1 MGSELTPERRMVVA
15 LLLSFAIYLGWGY
28 YTLDK
33 RKHAPPPTPAAET
46 TSPVAAEPGAAP
58 APTLALPSSPG
69 TNPPPVATPEQ
80 LIDLDSPELHLS
92 LSSWGGALVH
102 AELKAPKYQRRV
114 EDKDEAVDLARVTSE
129 GHRPLETRFG
139 GSLATVSPSAAY
151 EAVRDADG
159 NGVRFTRHEGGA
171 SIEKHFFLVA
181 PYLAELDLKI
191 IGAAPEHVD
200 LSYAS
205 GQPPGSAT
213 SSSLF
218 GFGRSVPNIATG
230 MCLVDGTADRGQGGR
245 RGEVK
250 AETKTFP
257 KDGRPGQV
265 GFAGLDERFF
275 VGAVYAASSERL
287 GLCTVESQLSG
298 SVTAT
303 LELPLV
309 ADQVRRFGVYLGP
322 KDFDRLRKSS
332 VLPGETAPS
341 AGLDSA
347 IDFGFW
353 TALCIPMLLAMEFFH
368 NQVVRNWGLA
378 IILLTMVIKLLL
390 LPLQQ
395 RYFKSMEQMKKLQP
409 LVEELKK
416 KYGEDKEQ
424 LNRETMKLYSEH
436 GANPLGSCLP
446 MLIQLPIWF
455 ALYRLLGNT
464 IQLYREPF
472 IPGWINDLTAPDPY
486 YLLPLGMGA
495 TMIVTQLLTPQ
506 TLQGG
511 QQKFLMWFMPVFFTL
526 TFLKVP
532 AGLSLYIFAS
542 NLLNIGQQYLLT
554 RRK

>member
-1 MGSELTPERRMVVA
+1 MVVA

-28 YTLDK
+28 YALDK
-33 RKHAPPPTPAAET
+33 RKHAPPPVPAAET
-46 TSPVAAEPGAAP
+46 ASPVAAPTGAPP
-58 APTLALPSSPG
+58 APLAVPSTPG
-69 TNPPPVATPEQ
+69 TNSPPPAVPEQ
-80 LIDLDSPELHLS
+80 IIELDSQELHLS

-114 EDKDEAVDLARVTSE
+114 DDKDEAVDLARITSE

-139 GSLATVSPSAAY
+139 GSLAALAPNVAY

-159 NGVRFTRHEGGA
+159 RGVRFTRHEGAG

-181 PYLAELDLKI
+181 PYLAELDLKVT
-191 IGAAPEHVD
+191 GATPEHVD

-205 GQPPGSAT
+205 GQPPGSAA

-230 MCLVDGTADRGQGGR
+230 MCLMDGTSDRGQGGR
-245 RGEVK
+245 AGEVK
-250 AETKTFP
+250 TAETRTFP
-257 KDGRPGQV
+257 KDGRPGQI

-275 VGAVYAASSERL
+275 VGAVYPASAERL
-287 GLCTVESQLSG
+287 GLCTVENQLSG
-298 SVTAT
+298 SVSAT
-303 LELPLV
+303 LDLPLAV
-309 ADQVRRFGVYLGP
+309 DQLRRFGVYLGP
-322 KDFDRLRKSS
+322 KERGLLLKSS

-368 NQVVRNWGLA
+368 KDIVQNWGIA
-378 IILLTMVIKLLL
+378 IILLTLVIKLIL

-409 LVEELKK
+409 LVEALKK
-416 KYGEDKEQ
+416 KYGEDKEA

-472 IPGWINDLTAPDPY
+472 ISGWINDLTAPDPY

-511 QQKFLMWFMPVFFTL
+511 QQKFLMWFMPVFFTV

-554 RRK
+554 RRRSDSNAT